1 MSYMS
6 EYHTVH
12 VIGKTID
19 QQNLRQQFES
29 VLKKKKKE
37 SINKHFFYLVM
48 KYAYKTLA

>member
-29 VLKKKKKE
+29 VLKKKKKSQ
-37 SINKHFFYLVM
+37 SINISFI
-48 KYAYKTLA
+48 

>member
-29 VLKKKKKE
+29 VLKKKE

>member
-29 VLKKKKKE
+29 VLKKKKSQ
-37 SINKHFFYLVM
+37 SINISFI
-48 KYAYKTLA
+48 